1 VEEKREEKLL
11 LIREGETTNQ
21 SGGQIIRQS
30 EQTTDKHTTRQSSRQ
45 PVNQTTRQPAR
56 LKDKHTTRQ
65 ST

>member
-30 EQTTDKHTTRQSSRQ
+30 EQTTADYWT
-45 PVNQTTRQPAR
+45 VNQTTSKP
-56 LKDKHTTRQ
+56 DK
-65 ST
+65 